1 MSKIIGTYDAKTKF
15 SQVIQEVSDG
25 ERYVVTR
32 NGKKVAE
39 IIPYQK
45 CGKRRRGS
53 MKGLVTYMAP
63 DFNDTPEE
71 FADYM

>member
-15 SQVIQEVSDG
+15 SQVIQEVSEG

-45 CGKRRRGS
+45 RGKRRRGS
-53 MKGLVTYMAP
+53 MKGFVAYMAP
-63 DFNDTPEE
+63 DFNETPEE